1 MTMVLNVDDNKGG
14 VDMLIQRL
22 TRQGFDIGCGEY
34 DAKPIAI
41 ERPLEK
47 TGALTSGRS
56 LP

>member
-1 MTMVLNVDDNKGG
+1 MTTILSIGDNKDS
-14 VDMLIQRL
+14 VCMLIQRL
-22 TRQGFDIGCGEY
+22 TRQGFDIGWGEY
-34 DAKPIAI
+34 DAKPIAF

>member
-1 MTMVLNVDDNKGG
+1 MTRVLNVEDNKDG
-14 VDMLIQRL
+14 VYMLIRRL

-34 DAKPIAI
+34 DARPIAL